1 MVFLNGQ
8 FLLLEDAKIPVLD
21 RGFIFGDAIY
31 EFIPVYARV
40 PFRIAEHYER
50 LERSLREARIR
61 NPYTRGIWQ
70 QHIEELISRQAFD
83 NQGVYL
89 QVTRG
94 VARRDHGFPAADVAP
109 TVFMMANPLV
119 NPAAELIENGV
130 SAVTAE
136 DFRWLRCDIKTTS
149 LLANCLLRQVATDAG
164 VAEAILLR
172 EGRLT
177 EASAAN
183 VFLVKNGVILGP
195 PKSNLILPGITYDVV
210 VELARGAG
218 MPLELR
224 DLSAQELRAADE
236 IWLTSSSK
244 EVVAVKMLD
253 GAPVGSGRPGPVFR
267 RMHALY
273 QQFKLE
279 LMSPGAKK
287 AMHA

>member
-8 FLLLEDAKIPVLD
+8 FLLLEDARIPVLD

-31 EFIPVYARV
+31 EFIPVYARA
-40 PFRIAEHYER
+40 PFRIVEHFER
-50 LERSLREARIR
+50 LERNLREARIR
-61 NPYTRGIWQ
+61 NPYTRIVWQ
-70 QHIEELISRQAFD
+70 QHIEELISRQAFE

-94 VARRDHGFPAADVAP
+94 VARRDHGFPAADVTP

-119 NPAAELIENGV
+119 NPAPEVIENGV

-149 LLANCLLRQVATDAG
+149 LLANCLLRQYAAEAG
-164 VAEAILLR
+164 AAEAILLR
-172 EGRLT
+172 DGKLT
-177 EASAAN
+177 EASASN

-218 MPLELR
+218 MPVELR

-244 EVVAVKMLD
+244 EVVAVTKLD
-253 GAPVGSGRPGPVFR
+253 GIAVGGGHPGPLFR
-267 RMHALY
+267 RMHSLY

-279 LMSPGAKK
+279 LMRPGRTK
-287 AMHA
+287 AVPV